1 MLHCGNTGPESF
13 VGSVGLCMAGMHR
26 SGWLLHLRI
35 PIFAVHNYG
44 FRRRTM
50 LINLLLAARNAFAG
64 WRRRQRAYDEL
75 MALDD
80 RSLADI
86 GIRRSE
92 IPAVVEGFHERT
104 RASSTASGAAPG
116 LSPRHAL
123 FGSGEHWLPRI

>member
-1 MLHCGNTGPESF
+1 
-13 VGSVGLCMAGMHR
+13 
-26 SGWLLHLRI
+26 
-35 PIFAVHNYG
+35 
-44 FRRRTM
+44 M
-50 LINLLLAARNAFAG
+50 LINLFVAARNAFAA

-92 IPAVVEGFHERT
+92 IPAIVEGFHERT
-104 RASSTASGAAPG
+104 RTPAEAKGTAPA

-123 FGSGEHWLPRI
+123 FAIGDRWLPRI